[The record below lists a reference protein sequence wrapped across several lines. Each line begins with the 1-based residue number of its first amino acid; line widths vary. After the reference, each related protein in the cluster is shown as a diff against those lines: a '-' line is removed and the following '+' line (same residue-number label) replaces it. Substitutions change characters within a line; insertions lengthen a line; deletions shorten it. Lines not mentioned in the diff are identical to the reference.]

1 MYWNKRH
8 NFENE
13 LLKAEIA
20 KANKLA
26 KAVSAT
32 ELDPFD
38 KASVQL
44 INKYKDGVEM
54 ATFRNQMKRICE
66 LAGINYELEK
76 SRWWRKHHLN
86 RIARYSPQ
94 WTTASS
100 KVRCSKWCNA

>member
-1 MYWNKRH
+1 MYSNEKH
-8 NFENE
+8 TFENE

-20 KANKLA
+20 KADQLA

-44 INKYKDGVEM
+44 INKYKDCVEVV
-54 ATFRNQMKRICE
+54 AFRDQMKRICE

-76 SRWWRKHHLN
+76 QNWWAKHHKHEDK
-86 RIARYSPQ
+86 RD
-94 WTTASS
+94 
-100 KVRCSKWCNA
+100 

>member
-1 MYWNKRH
+1 MYSNEIH

-20 KANKLA
+20 KADQLA

-44 INKYKDGVEM
+44 INKYKVGVEV
-54 ATFRNQMKRICE
+54 ATFREQMKRICE

-76 SRWWRKHHLN
+76 SRWWRKHHQQKDK
-86 RIARYSPQ
+86 RD
-94 WTTASS
+94 
-100 KVRCSKWCNA
+100 

>member
-1 MYWNKRH
+1 MYSNEKH

-20 KANKLA
+20 KADQLS
-26 KAVSAT
+26 KAVGTT
-32 ELDPFD
+32 ELDLFD

-76 SRWWRKHHLN
+76 SQWWRKHH
-86 RIARYSPQ
+86 RQQDKRD
-94 WTTASS
+94 
-100 KVRCSKWCNA
+100 

>member
-1 MYWNKRH
+1 MYSNKKQ

-20 KANKLA
+20 KADQLA

-44 INKYKDGVEM
+44 INKYKDCVEVV
-54 ATFRNQMKRICE
+54 AFKDQMKRICE
-66 LAGINYELEK
+66 LSGINYELDK
-76 SRWWRKHHLN
+76 QRWWRKHHQHKDK
-86 RIARYSPQ
+86 RD
-94 WTTASS
+94 
-100 KVRCSKWCNA
+100 

>member
-1 MYWNKRH
+1 MREVYSNKKH

-20 KANKLA
+20 KADQLA

-32 ELDPFD
+32 ELNPFD

-44 INKYKDGVEM
+44 INQYKDVVEV

-76 SRWWRKHHLN
+76 SQWWIKHHQQQDK
-86 RIARYSPQ
+86 RD
-94 WTTASS
+94 
-100 KVRCSKWCNA
+100 

>member
-1 MYWNKRH
+1 MYSNEIH

-20 KANKLA
+20 KADQLA

-38 KASVQL
+38 KARVQL
-44 INKYKDGVEM
+44 INQYKDAVEV
-54 ATFRNQMKRICE
+54 AAFRAQMKRICE

-76 SRWWRKHHLN
+76 QSWWAKYHQHKDKRD
-86 RIARYSPQ
+86 
-94 WTTASS
+94 
-100 KVRCSKWCNA
+100 

>member
-1 MYWNKRH
+1 MYSNEKH

-13 LLKAEIA
+13 LLKAELA
-20 KANKLA
+20 KVDQLA

-32 ELDPFD
+32 ELDLFD

-76 SRWWRKHHLN
+76 SQWWRKHHQQQN
-86 RIARYSPQ
+86 KPD
-94 WTTASS
+94 
-100 KVRCSKWCNA
+100 

>member
-1 MYWNKRH
+1 MYSDKKH

-20 KANKLA
+20 KADQLA

-44 INKYKDGVEM
+44 INQYIDGVEV
-54 ATFRNQMKRICE
+54 A
-66 LAGINYELEK
+66 ALETK
-76 SRWWRKHHLN
+76 
-86 RIARYSPQ
+86 
-94 WTTASS
+94 
-100 KVRCSKWCNA
+100 

>member
-1 MYWNKRH
+1 MYSDKKH

-20 KANKLA
+20 KADQLA

-38 KASVQL
+38 KASVHL
-44 INKYKDGVEM
+44 IHRYKDGVEV
-54 ATFRNQMKRICE
+54 AAFREQMKRICE

-76 SRWWRKHHLN
+76 SR
-86 RIARYSPQ
+86 
-94 WTTASS
+94 
-100 KVRCSKWCNA
+100 

>member
-1 MYWNKRH
+1 MYSNENH

-20 KANKLA
+20 KADQLA

-44 INKYKDGVEM
+44 INKYKDCVEFV
-54 ATFRNQMKRICE
+54 AFRDQMKRICE

-76 SRWWRKHHLN
+76 SRWWRKHHQQKDK
-86 RIARYSPQ
+86 RD
-94 WTTASS
+94 
-100 KVRCSKWCNA
+100 

>member
-1 MYWNKRH
+1 MYSHKKH

-20 KANKLA
+20 KADQLA

-32 ELDPFD
+32 ELDLFD

-44 INKYKDGVEM
+44 INKYKDGVEV
-54 ATFRNQMKRICE
+54 ATFRDQMKRICE

-76 SRWWRKHHLN
+76 SQWWKKHHQQKDK
-86 RIARYSPQ
+86 RD
-94 WTTASS
+94 
-100 KVRCSKWCNA
+100 

>member
-1 MYWNKRH
+1 MYSNKNH

-13 LLKAEIA
+13 LLKAELA
-20 KANKLA
+20 KADQLA

-54 ATFRNQMKRICE
+54 ATFRNQMKRIC
-66 LAGINYELEK
+66 
-76 SRWWRKHHLN
+76 
-86 RIARYSPQ
+86 
-94 WTTASS
+94 
-100 KVRCSKWCNA
+100 

>member
-1 MYWNKRH
+1 MYSNKKH

-20 KANKLA
+20 KADQLA

-44 INKYKDGVEM
+44 INQYKDVVEV

-76 SRWWRKHHLN
+76 SQWWRKHHQQKDK
-86 RIARYSPQ
+86 RD
-94 WTTASS
+94 
-100 KVRCSKWCNA
+100 

>member
-1 MYWNKRH
+1 MYSNKKH
-8 NFENE
+8 TFENE
-13 LLKAEIA
+13 LLKAEVA
-20 KANKLA
+20 KADQLA
-26 KAVSAT
+26 KAVSTT

-76 SRWWRKHHLN
+76 SQWWRKHHQQKDK
-86 RIARYSPQ
+86 RD
-94 WTTASS
+94 
-100 KVRCSKWCNA
+100 

>member
-1 MYWNKRH
+1 MYWNENH

-20 KANKLA
+20 KADHLT

-38 KASVQL
+38 KAIVQL
-44 INKYKDGVEM
+44 INKYKDGVEVV
-54 ATFRNQMKRICE
+54 AFRDQMKRICE

-76 SRWWRKHHLN
+76 SRWWKKHHQQQN
-86 RIARYSPQ
+86 KRD
-94 WTTASS
+94 
-100 KVRCSKWCNA
+100 

>member
-1 MYWNKRH
+1 MYSDKKH

-20 KANKLA
+20 KVDQLA

-38 KASVQL
+38 KATVQL
-44 INKYKDGVEM
+44 INKYKDGVEV

-76 SRWWRKHHLN
+76 SQWWRKHH
-86 RIARYSPQ
+86 RQQDKRD
-94 WTTASS
+94 
-100 KVRCSKWCNA
+100 